1 MTDKIDRFIQD
12 ERPATPC
19 AIIDIEQVR
28 QNFRAMTG
36 FAPWAES
43 FYAVKAH
50 PAAPILELLN
60 AEGSSFDAASIGEI
74 EACLDAGAPAER
86 ISYGN
91 TVKKSADIEAAFAHG
106 VRLFAF
112 DSSAELEK
120 LAKAAPGAKVFCR
133 IVVAND
139 GARWP
144 LSRKFGC
151 EPDEAFPLL
160 LAARD
165 AGLVPAGLS
174 FHVGSQQIEPE
185 RWREG
190 ISRCATLFE
199 RLAQE
204 GVELELVNLGGG
216 LPIPYRNDNNVDT
229 GAMFAAI
236 ARALDEI
243 FGARMPRILIEP
255 GRAVVATAGKIL
267 SEVVLV
273 TDRIYGG
280 RQRWVYLDVGRYGGL
295 AETEGEAIQYYVE
308 YDDINA
314 ELAPAVLAG
323 PTCDSHDVL
332 YEAAAYD
339 LPVGLTSGDLLVFG
353 NTGAYTTTYA
363 SVNFNGFAPLRE
375 HFV

>member
-1 MTDKIDRFIQD
+1 MSDKIDRFIRD

-19 AIIDIEQVR
+19 AIIDVDQVR
-28 QNFRAMTG
+28 QNYRAMTG
-36 FAPWAES
+36 FAPWAEI
-43 FYAVKAH
+43 FYAVKAN
-50 PAAPILELLN
+50 PAVPILELLN

-74 EACLDAGAPAER
+74 EACLDTGVPAER

-91 TVKKSADIEAAFAHG
+91 KVKKSTDIAAAFAHG
-106 VRLFAF
+106 IRLFAF

-120 LAKAAPGAKVFCR
+120 IAAAAPGAKVFCR

-151 EPDEAFPLL
+151 EPDEAAPLL
-160 LAARD
+160 VAARD

-174 FHVGSQQIEPE
+174 FHVGSQQVEPE

-216 LPIPYRNDNNVDT
+216 LPIPYRNDNDVDT
-229 GAMFAAI
+229 AAMFAAI

-255 GRAVVATAGKIL
+255 GRAIVATAGKIL

-308 YDDINA
+308 YEDSDA

-323 PTCDSHDVL
+323 PPCDSHDVL
-332 YEAAAYD
+332 YEEAAYE
-339 LPVGLTSGDLLVFG
+339 LPVGLKAGDFLVFG

-363 SVNFNGFAPLRE
+363 SVNFNGFAPLQE

>member
-1 MTDKIDRFIQD
+1 MTEKIDAFFHR
-12 ERPATPC
+12 EHPATPC
-19 AIIDIEQVR
+19 AVIDLERVR
-28 QNFRAMTG
+28 QNYRAMAEG
-36 FAPWAES
+36 APWAEI
-43 FYAVKAH
+43 FYAVKAN
-50 PAAPILELLN
+50 PAAPILALLG

-74 EACLDAGAPAER
+74 EACLDAGVPAER

-91 TVKKSADIEAAFAHG
+91 TVKKHADIAAAYARG
-106 VRLFAF
+106 IRLFAF
-112 DSSAELEK
+112 DSSAELAK
-120 LAKAAPGAKVFCR
+120 LAEAAPGAKVFCR

-151 EPDEAFPLL
+151 EPDEAVPLL
-160 LAARD
+160 VAARD

-190 ISRCATLFE
+190 ISRCATLFA

-204 GVELELVNLGGG
+204 GIDLELVNLGGG
-216 LPIPYRNDNNVDT
+216 LPIPYRNDNDVDT
-229 GAMFAAI
+229 AGMFDAI

-243 FGARMPRILIEP
+243 FGTEMPRVLMEP
-255 GRAVVATAGKIL
+255 GRAIVATAGKIF

-295 AETEGEAIQYYVE
+295 AETEGEAIQYYVGYE
-308 YDDINA
+308 GTDD

-332 YEAAAYD
+332 YEEATYD
-339 LPVGLTSGDLLVFG
+339 LPVGLKAGDRLVFG

>member
-1 MTDKIDRFIQD
+1 MTDKIDRFIRD

-19 AIIDIEQVR
+19 AVIDIEKVR
-28 QNFRAMTG
+28 QNYRAMTG
-36 FAPWAES
+36 FVPWAEI
-43 FYAVKAH
+43 FYAVKAN
-50 PAAPILELLN
+50 PAVPILELLS

-74 EACLDAGAPAER
+74 EACLDAGVPAER

-91 TVKKSADIEAAFAHG
+91 TVKKSADIAAAFARG
-106 VRLFAF
+106 IRLFAF
-112 DSSAELEK
+112 DSSAELAK
-120 LAKAAPGAKVFCR
+120 LAAAAPGAKVFCR

-151 EPDEAFPLL
+151 EPDEAVPLL

-165 AGLVPAGLS
+165 AGLVPSGLS

-199 RLAQE
+199 RLARE

-216 LPIPYRNDNNVDT
+216 LPIPYRNDNDVDT
-229 GAMFAAI
+229 AGMFAAI

-255 GRAVVATAGKIL
+255 GRAVVATAGKIV

-295 AETEGEAIQYYVE
+295 AETEGEAIQYHVE
-308 YDDINA
+308 YDDAGA

-332 YEAAAYD
+332 YEEAAYD
-339 LPVGLTSGDLLVFG
+339 LPVGLKAGDLLVFG

>member
-1 MTDKIDRFIQD
+1 MTEKIDAFLQR

-19 AIIDIEQVR
+19 AVIDLEQVR
-28 QNFRAMTG
+28 YNYRAMAKG
-36 FAPWAES
+36 APWAEI
-43 FYAVKAH
+43 FYAVKAN
-50 PAAPILELLN
+50 PAAPILSLLG

-74 EACLDAGAPAER
+74 EACLAAGVPAER

-91 TVKKSADIEAAFAHG
+91 TVKKRTDIATAYAQG
-106 VRLFAF
+106 IRLFAF
-112 DSSAELEK
+112 DSSAELAK
-120 LAKAAPGAKVFCR
+120 LAEAAPGARVFCR

-151 EPDEAFPLL
+151 EPDEAVPLL
-160 LAARD
+160 IAARD
-165 AGLVPAGLS
+165 AGLIPAGLS
-174 FHVGSQQIEPE
+174 FHVGSQQTEPE

-190 ISRCATLFE
+190 ISRCATLFT

-204 GVELELVNLGGG
+204 GINLELVNLGGG
-216 LPIPYRNDNNVDT
+216 LPIPYRNDNDVDT
-229 GAMFAAI
+229 AWMFDAI

-243 FGARMPRILIEP
+243 FGAEMPRILMEP
-255 GRAVVATAGKIL
+255 GRAIVATAGKIL

-295 AETEGEAIQYYVE
+295 AETEGEAIQYYVGYE
-308 YDDINA
+308 GSDD

-323 PTCDSHDVL
+323 PTCDSHDVM
-332 YEAAAYD
+332 YEEATYD
-339 LPVGLTSGDLLVFG
+339 LPVGLKAGDLLVFG

-363 SVNFNGFAPLRE
+363 SVNFNGFAPLQE